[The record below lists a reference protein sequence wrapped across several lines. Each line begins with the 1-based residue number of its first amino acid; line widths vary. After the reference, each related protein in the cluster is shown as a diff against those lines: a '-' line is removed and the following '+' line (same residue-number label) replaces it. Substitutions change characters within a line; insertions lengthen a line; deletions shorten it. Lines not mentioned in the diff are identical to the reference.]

1 MRGTE
6 LHSRSWKRI
15 QPAKFFYVI
24 RPLICGVTLAMAG
37 PIPLFAERE
46 PPIRTGL
53 WVMQKVDAR
62 QLDTFASTV
71 RANHQL
77 TGVCLHVAWKEVEN
91 EPGKPDFSP
100 IDRFVAVLRGIRM
113 KYQICF
119 KPGASTPPF
128 VYAQGAQSFETRV
141 TNPHRANFGEAI
153 VIPVPWDPIYQRNF
167 SQVIAQLGERY
178 ANDPLCVSVVLTCAN
193 LLSAEMHLPK
203 RGEDLAKWKALG
215 NYEEK
220 LLDVYKR
227 YTDEWAKAFPRQEI
241 SLHLSKVL
249 DLPPQFCEHVIDY
262 GLSKYPARFTI
273 QNCQLTGRREDTG
286 MMTYDLVQK
295 YRDRAH
301 HGFQSLAGLGGERMG
316 SIELAV
322 LNVVHAQGE
331 YWELWHR
338 DGLSAETS
346 AAVARAW
353 EQGRRLG
360 YDAYK
365 KKLISEGKYRE
376 RDDDHYRAKGRRR
389 GNTAQTSDE

>member
-1 MRGTE
+1 M
-6 LHSRSWKRI
+6 
-15 QPAKFFYVI
+15 QPAEFFHVI
-24 RPLICGVTLAMAG
+24 RPLLCGLALAIAG
-37 PIPLFAERE
+37 SIPLFAERE
-46 PPIRTGL
+46 APIRTGL
-53 WVMQKVDAR
+53 WVMERLPEDAGA
-62 QLDTFASTV
+62 LDAFANSI

-77 TGVCLHVAWKEVEN
+77 TGVCLHVAWKEVEK
-91 EPGKPDFSP
+91 EPGKPDFSA
-100 IDRFVAVLRGIRM
+100 IDKTVTVLRGIGM
-113 KYQICF
+113 KYQLCF

-128 VYAQGAQSFETRV
+128 VYAEGAQSFETHV
-141 TNPHRANFGEAI
+141 TNPNRANVGEAI
-153 VIPVPWDPIYQRNF
+153 VIPVPWDPVYQQNF
-167 SQVIAQLGERY
+167 SWVIAQLGERY
-178 ANDPLCVSVVLTCAN
+178 ASDPLCVSVVLTCAN

-203 RGEDLAKWKALG
+203 RGEDLATWTALG
-215 NYEEK
+215 NYEER
-220 LLDVYKR
+220 LLEVYKK

-301 HGFQSLAGLGGERMG
+301 HGFQSLASLAHGGERMG

-331 YWELWHR
+331 YWELWHG
-338 DGLSAETS
+338 DGLSLETS

-353 EQGRRLG
+353 EEGRRLG

-365 KKLISEGKYRE
+365 QKLIAEGRYQEQSGDRH
-376 RDDDHYRAKGRRR
+376 RGKGRHGRR
-389 GNTAQTSDE
+389 NAELTPEA

>member
-1 MRGTE
+1 M
-6 LHSRSWKRI
+6 
-15 QPAKFFYVI
+15 QPAKFSHFF
-24 RPLICGVTLAMAG
+24 RPFLCGLTLATAS
-37 PIPLFAERE
+37 PFSVFAERE

-53 WVMQKVDAR
+53 WVTQKVSEDAGA
-62 QLDTFASTV
+62 LDVFANSI
-71 RANHQL
+71 RGNHQL

-91 EPGKPDFSP
+91 EPCKPDFSA
-100 IDRFVAVLRGIRM
+100 IDKFVAVLRGIGK
-113 KYQICF
+113 KYQLCF
-119 KPGASTPPF
+119 KPGTSTPPF
-128 VYAQGAQSFETRV
+128 VYAEGAQSFETRV

-167 SQVIAQLGERY
+167 SRVIAQLGERY
-178 ANDPLCVSVVLTCAN
+178 ASDPLCLSVVLTCAN

-220 LLDVYKR
+220 LLDVYKK

-249 DLPPQFCEHVIDY
+249 DLPPQFCERVIDY
-262 GLSKYPARFTI
+262 GLSKYPARFSI

-301 HGFQSLAGLGGERMG
+301 HGFQSPARLAPDSQRMAP
-316 SIELAV
+316 IETAV
-322 LNVVHAQGE
+322 LNAVHAPRA
-331 YWELWHR
+331 YCALWPG
-338 DGLSAETS
+338 DDLPVETS

-353 EQGRRLG
+353 EEGRRLG

-365 KKLISEGKYRE
+365 KKLISEGEYRA
-376 RDDDHYRAKGRRR
+376 RDEDHYRAKSRR
-389 GNTAQTSDE
+389 GVNTEQNSAE

>member
-1 MRGTE
+1 MQR
-6 LHSRSWKRI
+6 
-15 QPAKFFYVI
+15 AKFFYVV

-37 PIPLFAERE
+37 PIPLFAQRE

-53 WVMQKVDAR
+53 WVTQKVDAR

-100 IDRFVAVLRGIRM
+100 IDKFVAVLRGIRM

-141 TNPHRANFGEAI
+141 TNPNRANVGQAI

-167 SQVIAQLGERY
+167 SRVIAQLGERY
-178 ANDPLCVSVVLTCAN
+178 ANDPLCVSIVLTCAN

-203 RGEDLAKWKALG
+203 RGGDLAKWKALG
-215 NYEEK
+215 NYEQK
-220 LLDVYKR
+220 LIEVYQK

-262 GLSKYPARFTI
+262 GLSKYLARFTI

-331 YWELWHR
+331 YWELWR
-338 DGLSAETS
+338 GDGLSLETS
-346 AAVARAW
+346 AAVAKAW
-353 EQGRRLG
+353 EEGRRLG

-365 KKLISEGKYRE
+365 NKLIFGGKYRE
-376 RDDDHYRAKGRRR
+376 RDDDHYRAKGGR
-389 GNTAQTSDE
+389 GRPNAALTPEA